1 MSCRC
6 EQVSR
11 ASKQHDT
18 LPALSRGERGEG
30 TPRERLIVP
39 PHGDRTVAAGEPPPL
54 ATPSGHASPDR
65 PPNRDVPK
73 NCARKS
79 SSWLLSPASPRS
91 SPWTTSG
98 KLPRTA
104 TWTRRRSS
112 SRRTRSWS
120 TNPTPPGTY
129 AAPRPRSQREI
140 SDRAPDASIHH
151 LLSFYS
157 TPPIFTAKPRS
168 KHSRVRTHLHR
179 RYPGSLTS
187 PHERVPI
194 HARRFLPLQWAALNN
209 RVAVATYLIER
220 GAAVNATDNDK
231 QTPIHWASVRGS
243 LPCAELLLRHGARLD
258 QADCRGYDPVHVAA
272 QYGQTGEFIF
282 IPVRAIGLT
291 K

>member
-1 MSCRC
+1 M
-6 EQVSR
+6 
-11 ASKQHDT
+11 
-18 LPALSRGERGEG
+18 EREAKAR
-30 TPRERLIVP
+30 PSIVP
-39 PHGDRTVAAGEPPPL
+39 IVPSHGDRTVAAGEPPPL

-129 AAPRPRSQREI
+129 APRPSPERDLRSRPRCIQPSSSFVLFQTANLHRQAPIQTLPRTHTSPPPAPRVP
-140 SDRAPDASIHH
+140 H
-151 LLSFYS
+151 L
-157 TPPIFTAKPRS
+157 A
-168 KHSRVRTHLHR
+168 
-179 RYPGSLTS
+179 S
-187 PHERVPI
+187 PHERIPI
-194 HARRFLPLQWAALNN
+194 HAHRFLPLQWAALNN

-272 QYGQTGEFIF
+272 QYGHTGEFIF
-282 IPVRAIGLT
+282 IPVRAIRSDNQIT

>member
-1 MSCRC
+1 MEREAKARPAS
-6 EQVSR
+6 VS
-11 ASKQHDT
+11 
-18 LPALSRGERGEG
+18 
-30 TPRERLIVP
+30 IVP

-73 NCARKS
+73 NCASKS

-129 AAPRPRSQREI
+129 CPTTQIPERDLRSRPMH
-140 SDRAPDASIHH
+140 PSI
-151 LLSFYS
+151 
-157 TPPIFTAKPRS
+157 IFFRFIP
-168 KHSRVRTHLHR
+168 HR
-179 RYPGSLTS
+179 RSSQPSPDPNTPVYAHISTAGTPGPSPHLT
-187 PHERVPI
+187 HERVPI
-194 HARRFLPLQWAALNN
+194 HAHRFLPLQWAALNN

-272 QYGQTGEFIF
+272 QYGHTGEFIF

-291 K
+291 R

>member
-73 NCARKS
+73 NCAGKS

-129 AAPRPRSQREI
+129 APRPRSQREI
-140 SDRAPDASIHH
+140 SDRARCIHPSSSFVLFQTADLHRQAPIQTLPCTHTSPPPVPRVPH
-151 LLSFYS
+151 L
-157 TPPIFTAKPRS
+157 TART
-168 KHSRVRTHLHR
+168 RTHPRAQVPAPAVGGAQQPSRGGNLPHR
-179 RYPGSLTS
+179 TRRRG
-187 PHERVPI
+187 ER
-194 HARRFLPLQWAALNN
+194 H
-209 RVAVATYLIER
+209 
-220 GAAVNATDNDK
+220 
-231 QTPIHWASVRGS
+231 
-243 LPCAELLLRHGARLD
+243 
-258 QADCRGYDPVHVAA
+258 
-272 QYGQTGEFIF
+272 
-282 IPVRAIGLT
+282 
-291 K
+291 

>member
-73 NCARKS
+73 NCAGKS

-129 AAPRPRSQREI
+129 ALRPRSRERSPI
-140 SDRAPDASIHH
+140 APPMHPSIIFFRFIPNRR
-151 LLSFYS
+151 SS
-157 TPPIFTAKPRS
+157 PPIPDPNTPAYAHISTAGTPGPS
-168 KHSRVRTHLHR
+168 LHLASRTRTHPRAQVPAPAVGGAQQPSRGCNLPHR
-179 RYPGSLTS
+179 TRRRG
-187 PHERVPI
+187 ER
-194 HARRFLPLQWAALNN
+194 
-209 RVAVATYLIER
+209 
-220 GAAVNATDNDK
+220 D
-231 QTPIHWASVRGS
+231 
-243 LPCAELLLRHGARLD
+243 
-258 QADCRGYDPVHVAA
+258 
-272 QYGQTGEFIF
+272 
-282 IPVRAIGLT
+282 
-291 K
+291 

>member
-1 MSCRC
+1 MEREAKARPAS
-6 EQVSR
+6 VS
-11 ASKQHDT
+11 
-18 LPALSRGERGEG
+18 
-30 TPRERLIVP
+30 IVP

-73 NCARKS
+73 NCAGKS

-129 AAPRPRSQREI
+129 ALRPRSQREI
-140 SDRAPDASIHH
+140 SDRARCIHPSS
-151 LLSFYS
+151 SFVL
-157 TPPIFTAKPRS
+157 FQTAD
-168 KHSRVRTHLHR
+168 LHR
-179 RYPGSLTS
+179 QAPIQTLPCTHTSPPPVPRVPHLTS

-272 QYGQTGEFIF
+272 QYGHTGEFIL
-282 IPVRAIGLT
+282 IPVRAI
-291 K
+291 

>member
-1 MSCRC
+1 MAAEPGKPE
-6 EQVSR
+6 EQPVDDVWK
-11 ASKQHDT
+11 AAAYGNMDKTKEFIEADPQLVNKPDAT
-18 LPALSRGERGEG
+18 GYVLPYDPD
-30 TPRERLIVP
+30 PRER
-39 PHGDRTVAAGEPPPL
+39 
-54 ATPSGHASPDR
+54 SP
-65 PPNRDVPK
+65 
-73 NCARKS
+73 
-79 SSWLLSPASPRS
+79 
-91 SPWTTSG
+91 
-98 KLPRTA
+98 
-104 TWTRRRSS
+104 
-112 SRRTRSWS
+112 
-120 TNPTPPGTY
+120 
-129 AAPRPRSQREI
+129 I
-140 SDRAPDASIHH
+140 APDASIHH

-157 TPPIFTAKPRS
+157 KPPIFTAKPRS

-272 QYGQTGEFIF
+272 QYGHTGEFIF

>member
-18 LPALSRGERGEG
+18 LPALSRGEREAKAR
-30 TPRERLIVP
+30 PASVSIDP

-54 ATPSGHASPDR
+54 ATPPGHASPDR

-129 AAPRPRSQREI
+129 AALRPRSQREI

-179 RYPGSLTS
+179 RHPGSLTS
-187 PHERVPI
+187 PHSRTRTHPRAQVPAPAVGGAQQPSRGCNLPHRTRRRGER
-194 HARRFLPLQWAALNN
+194 
-209 RVAVATYLIER
+209 
-220 GAAVNATDNDK
+220 D
-231 QTPIHWASVRGS
+231 
-243 LPCAELLLRHGARLD
+243 
-258 QADCRGYDPVHVAA
+258 
-272 QYGQTGEFIF
+272 
-282 IPVRAIGLT
+282 
-291 K
+291 